1 MIANLPIK
9 LPHLPNSLPSEG
21 SVRIELVNGLL
32 IFSASIQTQERIQ
45 TLTAQQQAS
54 NLTPEEQTELDG
66 YREFISY
73 LNLVNET
80 MKNTF
85 LYPLRRTVIG
95 YDEPFEPAVSLEDW
109 QVLE

>member
-1 MIANLPIK
+1 MIANLPLK
-9 LPHLPNSLPSEG
+9 LPQLPNSLPSEG

-32 IFSASIQTQERIQ
+32 IFSASIQTQARIK
-45 TLTAQQQAS
+45 TLTSQQQAS
-54 NLTPEEQTELDG
+54 NLTSEEQTELDG

-85 LYPLRRTVIG
+85 LYPLRSTVIH

-109 QVLE
+109 EVLQ

>member
-1 MIANLPIK
+1 MIANLPLK
-9 LPHLPNSLPSEG
+9 LPHLPSSLPSEG
-21 SVRIELVNGLL
+21 SVHIELVNGLL

-45 TLTAQQQAS
+45 TLIAQQQAS
-54 NLTPEEQTELDG
+54 NLTSQEQTELDG

-85 LYPLRRTVIG
+85 LYPLRGTVIG
-95 YDEPFEPAVSLEDW
+95 YDEPFEPAISLEDW
-109 QVLE
+109 EVLQ